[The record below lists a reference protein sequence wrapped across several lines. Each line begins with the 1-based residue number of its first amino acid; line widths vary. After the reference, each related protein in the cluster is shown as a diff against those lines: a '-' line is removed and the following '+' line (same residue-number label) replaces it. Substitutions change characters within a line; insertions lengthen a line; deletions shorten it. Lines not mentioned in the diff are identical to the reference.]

1 MQRRPGAEL
10 GRSWFWCILITAGQV
25 NFAMSAERFADR
37 RRGGGG
43 AGSATGLTRQVL
55 VGCGLRERRRR
66 PYCVAVIRRPIRRG
80 RDERRSSPGGRR
92 TRGTASRGAG
102 RGRSADEDVDARS
115 VGRLDADA
123 SPETGVRASRI
134 TKDLSRRRPAAG
146 CGGGAQADL
155 RRVEI
160 CRRYWS
166 AAIASGASE
175 SRTFVTPDA
184 WRQRQ

>member
-25 NFAMSAERFADR
+25 NFAMSAERFGDR

-66 PYCVAVIRRPIRRG
+66 PYCVVVIRRPIRRG

-92 TRGTASRGAG
+92 TRGNASRGAG

-123 SPETGVRASRI
+123 SPETGVRASRRLRI
-134 TKDLSRRRPAAG
+134 CRV
-146 CGGGAQADL
+146 GGGRGL
-155 RRVEI
+155 WRRCTSRFTASRNLSTLLVGSNRVRRLEI
-160 CRRYWS
+160 
-166 AAIASGASE
+166 
-175 SRTFVTPDA
+175 
-184 WRQRQ
+184 

>member
-25 NFAMSAERFADR
+25 NFAMSAERFGDR
-37 RRGGGG
+37 RRGGGAG
-43 AGSATGLTRQVL
+43 AATGLTRQVL

-66 PYCVAVIRRPIRRG
+66 PYCVVVIRRPIRRG

-134 TKDLSRRRPAAG
+134 TKDLSRRRRPRAVAAVHKPIYGESKSVDATGRQQSRPAPRNLG
-146 CGGGAQADL
+146 HL
-155 RRVEI
+155 
-160 CRRYWS
+160 S
-166 AAIASGASE
+166 P
-175 SRTFVTPDA
+175 PDA
-184 WRQRQ
+184 